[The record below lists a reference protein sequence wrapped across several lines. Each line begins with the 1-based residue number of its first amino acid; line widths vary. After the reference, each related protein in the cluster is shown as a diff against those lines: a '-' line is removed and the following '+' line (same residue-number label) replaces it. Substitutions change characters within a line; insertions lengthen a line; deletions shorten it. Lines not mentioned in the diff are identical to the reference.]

1 MFLVLSCNIIDA
13 KSTSGGDVQ
22 VPISSPSIQDVS
34 EQALAATK
42 DDAIVDILSKI
53 RAWQEDDFSHQTDG
67 HPKSFVTLT
76 YAQSLDGSVA
86 VIDSVTGETSS
97 NVPLSGKSSLRL
109 THDQLL
115 KAFVLKYL
123 VLFASLL
130 LGKAA
135 AHFEKI
141 SFQILAHLGCQLM
154 VWRRFGFGRLR
165 WRLFRLLLGG
175 HGISGSSGAI
185 FQKELSFGALRNTIS
200 VIVLELPRAET
211 EVLNIY
217 FCLDAHPLHALHNCF
232 SASLAPCPAG
242 GREFET
248 ISDASALLGRHRRVG
263 ALPTARGAH
272 GCY

>member
-1 MFLVLSCNIIDA
+1 MSTSLSSSSLGSNLTTGQVRPNCCKDCAAVLSSALLSDAPAFEQLCLVLG
-13 KSTSGGDVQ
+13 T
-22 VPISSPSIQDVS
+22 
-34 EQALAATK
+34 
-42 DDAIVDILSKI
+42 I
-53 RAWQEDDFSHQTDG
+53 R
-67 HPKSFVTLT
+67 
-76 YAQSLDGSVA
+76 
-86 VIDSVTGETSS
+86 
-97 NVPLSGKSSLRL
+97 
-109 THDQLL
+109 DQLL
-115 KAFVLKYL
+115 KASVLEYL

-185 FQKELSFGALRNTIS
+185 FQKELSFGALRNTIG

-211 EVLNIY
+211 EVLSIY
-217 FCLDAHPLHALHNCF
+217 FCLDAHPLHALNDFF
-232 SASLAPCPAG
+232 STSLALCPAG
-242 GREFET
+242 GREFEA